1 MNIVDI
7 KIINNDIL
15 LSRLKALRLCKGLL
29 LYTHTY
35 RCNIIKI
42 DICIVFDEVFVMG
55 LILDIYEIMHQLSIW
70 RPIFHSEADFQFSL
84 AWMIKE
90 QYPNCDIRLEFVPEF
105 NPNLHL
111 DILAKIAITS

>member
-1 MNIVDI
+1 MLN
-7 KIINNDIL
+7 
-15 LSRLKALRLCKGLL
+15 
-29 LYTHTY
+29 
-35 RCNIIKI
+35 
-42 DICIVFDEVFVMG
+42 EVYGMG
-55 LILDIYEIMHQLSIW
+55 LTLDIDEIMCQLSKC

-111 DILAKIAITS
+111 DILGYSRWQMDTY